1 MKDRNK
7 ILSQI
12 LFIANQYNIE
22 ILSIDFRNNTT
33 SSNEIR
39 LKFKI
44 ENDEIKLKYKIEND
58 EFIVKYLYTKNDK
71 IEVNKFINY
80 FNEKLCV
87 ILGRGERK

>member
-1 MKDRNK
+1 MKPRNK

-12 LFIANQYNIE
+12 LIIANQYDIE
-22 ILSIDFRNNTT
+22 ILSIDFRNNT
-33 SSNEIR
+33 SSYEIK

-44 ENDEIKLKYKIEND
+44 KNDEIKLKYKIVND

-80 FNEKLCV
+80 FNEKLCE
-87 ILGRGERK
+87 ILKEDK

>member
-12 LFIANQYNIE
+12 LIIANQYDIE
-22 ILSIDFRNNTT
+22 ILSIDFRNITT
-33 SSNEIR
+33 SSDEIK

-44 ENDEIKLKYKIEND
+44 ENDK
-58 EFIVKYLYTKNDK
+58 FIIKYLYTKNDK

-80 FNEKLCV
+80 FVEKLDD
-87 ILGRGERK
+87 ILEGGIRKWLNYLL

>member
-1 MKDRNK
+1 MKLRNK
-7 ILSQI
+7 ILTQI
-12 LFIANQYNIE
+12 LIIANQYDIE
-22 ILSIDFRNNTT
+22 ILSIDFRNNT
-33 SSNEIR
+33 SSYEIK

-80 FNEKLCV
+80 FNEKLCE
-87 ILGRGERK
+87 ILKEE